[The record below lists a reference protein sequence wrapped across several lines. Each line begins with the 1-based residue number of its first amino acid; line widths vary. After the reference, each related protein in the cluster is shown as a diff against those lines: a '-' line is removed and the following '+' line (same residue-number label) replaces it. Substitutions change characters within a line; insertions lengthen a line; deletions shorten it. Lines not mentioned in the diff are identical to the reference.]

1 MRRMLADGGLHP
13 ARMLQVMFSSVWVR
27 PGVTEL
33 RVPAAFP
40 PKVAC
45 RGWLAARPPGG
56 AWVADGKKPT
66 VLHRDL
72 RNAILEA
79 HTMARRAARARSAC
93 AASYLS

>member
-72 RNAILEA
+72 PVVIWFLDPV
-79 HTMARRAARARSAC
+79 
-93 AASYLS
+93 LSVRVPWDSIR